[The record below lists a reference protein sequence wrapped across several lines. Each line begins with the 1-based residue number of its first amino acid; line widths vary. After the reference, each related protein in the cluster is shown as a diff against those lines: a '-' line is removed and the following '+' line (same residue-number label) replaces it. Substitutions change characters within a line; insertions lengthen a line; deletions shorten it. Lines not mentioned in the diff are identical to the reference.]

1 MCNLLML
8 TIFSIFSFQ
17 DTAHKKTLQHA
28 GSADDLYDS
37 IRMTSQGPFIG
48 RTNKFDIKG
57 YLHIR
62 KGLYFILITSQG
74 SFIGWGRLGHDHKVD
89 GFTTSCASSA
99 YRH

>member
-1 MCNLLML
+1 ML
-8 TIFSIFSFQ
+8 TIFSFQ
-17 DTAHKKTLQHA
+17 DTAHKKPLQHA

-62 KGLYFILITSQG
+62 KGLYFTFLLKYKEN
-74 SFIGWGRLGHDHKVD
+74 RP
-89 GFTTSCASSA
+89 
-99 YRH
+99 

>member
-1 MCNLLML
+1 ML

-17 DTAHKKTLQHA
+17 DTALKKPLQHA

-89 GFTTSCASSA
+89 GFITSCASSA
-99 YRH
+99 YHH